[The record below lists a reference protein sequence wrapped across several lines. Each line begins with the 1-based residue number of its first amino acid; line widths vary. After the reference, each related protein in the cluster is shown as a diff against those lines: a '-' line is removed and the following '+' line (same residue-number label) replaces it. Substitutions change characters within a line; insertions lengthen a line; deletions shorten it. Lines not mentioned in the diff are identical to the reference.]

1 MSNRPNVIVADSN
14 ENFLVY
20 LSTLLNRMNFEVLP
34 IENVTETYDL
44 AMIVK
49 PNLIFLEARIDDNS
63 GIEVME
69 KIHQNDLL
77 GKTPVIMLGAEDSL
91 AEQCFASGCS
101 DFLTKPVDLTHLHI
115 SVQKCLPN
123 REGMRKYLRA
133 PFNQKVSFVFASLEV
148 QSYAITLSEGGIFLR
163 TNKPL
168 PVGSRI
174 EVKIPIELDDEIQL
188 KGTVVYSMG
197 LIRGQF
203 LIPPGIAVQ
212 FDESDSEEMQRLSKK
227 VCRLLIGDIVD
238 EQEELS
244 FKCLKGRYEQ
254 D

>member
-1 MSNRPNVIVADSN
+1 MGNRPNVIIADSN
-14 ENFLVY
+14 ETFLVY

-34 IENVTETYDL
+34 VEKAIEAYDL
-44 AMIVK
+44 AKIIK
-49 PNLIFLEARIDDNS
+49 PNLIFLEAKTDDNS
-63 GIEVME
+63 GIEIMG

-77 GKTPVIMLGAEDSL
+77 GKTPVIMLGNESSL
-91 AEQCFASGCS
+91 AEKCFASGCS
-101 DFLTKPVDLTHLHI
+101 DFLTKPIDLTHLHI

-123 REGMRKYLRA
+123 REGMRKHLRA
-133 PFNQKVSFVFASLEV
+133 PFNQKISFVFASLEV
-148 QSYAITLSEGGIFLR
+148 HCYAITLSEGGIFLR
-163 TNKPL
+163 TNKPI
-168 PVGSRI
+168 PVGSRVD
-174 EVKIPIELDDEIQL
+174 VKIPIESDDKITL

-212 FDESDSEEMQRLSKK
+212 FDDSDSEEMQRLSKK

-238 EQEELS
+238 EQEEQC